1 MRIVV
6 DAMGSDNCPVP
17 DVDGAVQAARAGGDT
32 IILVGDKTAIERELA
47 KYDTSD
53 LSIEVVN
60 ASHAVDMHD
69 RPSQV
74 ARSKP
79 DSSMFVG
86 MNLVKDGK
94 ADAFVTAGNTGA
106 ALAIAPLHTP
116 RRIRGVKRPPL
127 AAVIPL
133 QRKGFLL

>member
-32 IILVGDKTAIERELA
+32 IILVGDQAAIEQELA
-47 KYDTSD
+47 KYDPSGLT
-53 LSIEVVN
+53 IEVVN

-79 DSSMFVG
+79 ESSMFVG

-106 ALAIAPLHTP
+106 ALAIPTLNTL
-116 RRIRGVKRPPL
+116 RRLRGVKRPTPTPL
-127 AAVIPL
+127 LPL
-133 QRKGFLL
+133 QS

>member
-32 IILVGDKTAIERELA
+32 IILVGDKAAIEQELA
-47 KYDTSD
+47 KYDTSG

-79 DSSMFVG
+79 ESSMFVG
-86 MNLVKDGK
+86 MSLVKDGK
-94 ADAFVTAGNTGA
+94 ADAFVTAGNKGRPMS
-106 ALAIAPLHTP
+106 IATLKTL
-116 RRIRGVKRPPL
+116 RRIPGVKRPTSTRL
-127 AAVIPL
+127 GV
-133 QRKGFLL
+133 